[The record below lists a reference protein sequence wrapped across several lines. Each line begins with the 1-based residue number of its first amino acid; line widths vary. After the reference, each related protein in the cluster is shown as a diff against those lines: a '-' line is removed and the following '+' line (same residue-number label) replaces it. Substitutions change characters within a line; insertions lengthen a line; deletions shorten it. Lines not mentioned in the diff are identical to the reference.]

1 VAVQKGLRSCAEISR
16 SAVRLRSASSEAL
29 LLPDRLGGYFLQG
42 DGSLLATGSY
52 DGQARVWTKDGEQQS
67 SSALIV
73 IAAHGSRRLVFLVFP
88 FPVFLTGRPLG
99 SLHRSCYRF
108 LS

>member
-1 VAVQKGLRSCAEISR
+1 MLPSK
-16 SAVRLRSASSEAL
+16 AL
-29 LLPDRLGGYFLQG
+29 LLPDRLDGYFLQG

-73 IAAHGSRRLVFLVFP
+73 IAIHSSWPLGFLVFP
-88 FPVFLTGRPLG
+88 FSGCPTGRPLG
-99 SLHRSCYRF
+99 SLHLSCFRLLF
-108 LS
+108 FTVAGLLGRRCPVVVK